1 MTETLLKPVA
11 EASAA
16 APRSARK
23 PLLPALTGVRTFLAA
38 NIMFFHFTPPHIDWI
53 VPIVGHGFVFVGF
66 FLLISG
72 FILSYNYADRIR
84 AVKLKDFYLA
94 RVARLYPVYLVSLV
108 VSIPILITEFHV
120 RSRVEFVEGA
130 IMTPLLLQGWS
141 PWLATF
147 WNTVAWTLSTE
158 AFLYAIFP
166 FMMRLRWPVKPA
178 RLVALGLGIWAL
190 GLVPHVIYM
199 LTNPDG
205 LPTIDRYS
213 YGYYLRGLK
222 FTPLPYVCTFTA
234 GIVLG
239 RLQAVTEM
247 SQRLRAVLAF
257 VAVGGVLGFLYLLAD
272 HTPYVLMHGGLLT
285 PLFAMLV
292 LGVTGKNPVSAFFG
306 WKPFVVIGESTLC
319 IYLLHFNMLQML
331 RDYHVAERLHF
342 AALDPWASYVL
353 VVGFAYLLYRFYEN
367 PARKWVLAT
376 FGTKRA

>member
-1 MTETLLKPVA
+1 
-11 EASAA
+11 
-16 APRSARK
+16 
-23 PLLPALTGVRTFLAA
+23 
-38 NIMFFHFTPPHIDWI
+38 MFFHFTPPHIDWI